1 MALDLLV
8 NNLSC
13 VSNLTPEWLQSMT
26 PRQVDDTI
34 QCFDYF
40 KNKINCSDVPQNDPN
55 LHKLKNSTG
64 KFCETMICA
73 FRLIKG
79 CGNTI
84 EICQNVATIAKNT
97 IDTVVTIANI
107 IRENLPNKAN
117 AKAIEM
123 INQAENSFNA
133 TPEGNQSLFDKVKSF
148 FKSKWICGENDN
160 DGSDG
165 GWLVS
170 VGVLALIGIVIAK
183 MR

>member
-1 MALDLLV
+1 MRYYYCIFYFYLKIIFNFYQHFFSNKMALDLLV

-13 VSNLTPEWLQSMT
+13 VSNLTREILQSMT
-26 PRQVDDTI
+26 PQQIDDRI
-34 QCFDYF
+34 QCFRLLQTT
-40 KNKINCSDVPQNDPN
+40 ISTVDVPQNDPN

-84 EICQNVATIAKNT
+84 EICQDVATIAKNT

-107 IRENLPNKAN
+107 VRENLPNKAN

-133 TPEGNQSLFDKVKSF
+133 TPEGNQSLFDKVT
-148 FKSKWICGENDN
+148 
-160 DGSDG
+160 
-165 GWLVS
+165 
-170 VGVLALIGIVIAK
+170 
-183 MR
+183 